1 MQLFVTLNL
10 SSHSRLR
17 FFESFCSSLS
27 HCARDPRREKME
39 GTRAGTATGSYKCG
53 KPGHWLRDCPFSA
66 PNSNF
71 NLNPNPNSIT
81 ATTPNPNTPNRS
93 SSSFKPKSATKKPNM
108 LPRTKPKL
116 TPELLLSDDD
126 LGYAL
131 RYFPRKF
138 KYCGRGHEFVHKV
151 EKVAATRRGKSM
163 DILQVLVESGTS
175 ETLLISYAYF
185 IFLYR
190 AIYVKSILRVFFP
203 LILLVWHIKKDT
215 RGAMSCLHCL
225 WTCASKVYKLP
236 FP

>member
-151 EKVAATRRGKSM
+151 EKVAATRRGKSY
-163 DILQVLVESGTS
+163 L
-175 ETLLISYAYF
+175 
-185 IFLYR
+185 
-190 AIYVKSILRVFFP
+190 
-203 LILLVWHIKKDT
+203 
-215 RGAMSCLHCL
+215 C
-225 WTCASKVYKLP
+225 KVYSACVFSSNFVGLAHQERHTRSYELSPLP
-236 FP
+236 MDMCF

>member
-1 MQLFVTLNL
+1 
-10 SSHSRLR
+10 
-17 FFESFCSSLS
+17 
-27 HCARDPRREKME
+27 ME

-151 EKVAATRRGKSM
+151 EKVAATRRGKVRTLSPQMSISLVLHISM
-163 DILQVLVESGTS
+163 QLCINKYKLSMILDRV
-175 ETLLISYAYF
+175 TLL
-185 IFLYR
+185 
-190 AIYVKSILRVFFP
+190 
-203 LILLVWHIKKDT
+203 
-215 RGAMSCLHCL
+215 G
-225 WTCASKVYKLP
+225 
-236 FP
+236 